1 MVDRTA
7 GHVVR
12 APLPRPR
19 RDLTLVGGRRIPAML
34 LAALIA
40 IVALASAGQAHA
52 TLLFAS
58 PVINGSTPTAPAEL
72 TLVFDE
78 PVSLAG
84 EPVHLRDADGRP
96 VTLDAARVGGG
107 GRVVSAPCPRLWP
120 ADSSPSVGRWWLATA
135 TRSGVA
141 TGSSWAQPSLRLWPD
156 WATS

>member
-107 GRVVSAPCPRLWP
+107 GRVVSAPVP
-120 ADSSPSVGRWWLATA
+120 APLARGLFTVRWQVVASDGDPVG
-135 TRSGVA
+135 
-141 TGSSWAQPSLRLWPD
+141 GSYRFVVGQPSLRLWPD